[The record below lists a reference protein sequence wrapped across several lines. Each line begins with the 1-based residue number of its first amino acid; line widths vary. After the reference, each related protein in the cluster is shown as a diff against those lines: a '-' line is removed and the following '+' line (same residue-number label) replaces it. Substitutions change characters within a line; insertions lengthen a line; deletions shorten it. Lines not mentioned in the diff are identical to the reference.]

1 MEDNRTSPQGF
12 FSNLKSLL
20 ISKMGSPPLYVPKV
34 ELNFFEACYDHFK
47 ETDKG
52 RCTERTNITNPF
64 PQQTTRCIW
73 CNIVGI
79 EVKWQPDRKYTL
91 SYNIY
96 GPDGTLQSHRTED
109 KLQIPSQYCDL
120 SYHVWRVYGY
130 GWREP
135 GNWRPGEY
143 QAEALID
150 GARVATGHFTI
161 APPPPPKPPP
171 PPAEVLQQP
180 SVQFYASETGRFQ
193 TESRRNSIRFPQQST
208 RWVICELT
216 ARNLLYNQQDRTYHM
231 TAQCYT
237 AEGKQLWEDRRNW
250 LITSQE
256 QELSISW
263 ALQAGQWASIA

>member
-216 ARNLLYNQQDRTYHM
+216 ARNLLYNQQDRTYH
-231 TAQCYT
+231 T
-237 AEGKQLWEDRRNW
+237 G
-250 LITSQE
+250 
-256 QELSISW
+256 
-263 ALQAGQWASIA
+263 